1 MHISPVRLWLRLI
14 ILTSIL
20 LGCAHAPSAVEEMAT
35 AEVKVLS
42 AVNAGAEE
50 FAPQDLK
57 QAQECLLNAREALE
71 NGKYKEANKLIEK
84 SILLSTLAE
93 AQAGQRSAKKK
104 LEQLKDE
111 LKQLQKEKA
120 EAETGAERARELL
133 FK

>member
-1 MHISPVRLWLRLI
+1 MHVSPVRLWLRII

-20 LGCAHAPSAVEEMAT
+20 LGCAHTPSAVEEMAT
-35 AEVKVLS
+35 AEAKVLS
-42 AVNAGAEE
+42 AADAGAEE
-50 FAPQDLK
+50 LAPQDLK
-57 QAQECLLNAREALE
+57 RAQECLLNASKALE
-71 NGKYKEANKLIEK
+71 NGKYKEANKLIEN

-93 AQAGQRSAKKK
+93 AQAGQRSAKKR

-111 LKQLQKEKA
+111 LKQLQKEKT

>member
-1 MHISPVRLWLRLI
+1 MHISPVRSWLRLI

-35 AEVKVLS
+35 AEARVLS

-50 FAPQDLK
+50 FALQDLK
-57 QAQECLLNAREALE
+57 RAQECLLNAREALE
-71 NGKYKEANKLIEK
+71 NGKHKEANKLIEK

-93 AQAGQRSAKKK
+93 AQAGQKSAKKR

-111 LKQLQKEKA
+111 LKQLQKEKT

>member
-57 QAQECLLNAREALE
+57 QAQECLLNARKALE